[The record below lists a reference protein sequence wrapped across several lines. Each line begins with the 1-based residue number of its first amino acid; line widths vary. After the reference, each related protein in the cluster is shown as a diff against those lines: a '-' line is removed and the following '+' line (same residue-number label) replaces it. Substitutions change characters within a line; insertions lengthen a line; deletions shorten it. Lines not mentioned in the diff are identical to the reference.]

1 MTGCLGVKNGMIGT
15 VAQAGRGRMEVR
27 LDGGRTVVVEES
39 AYNNVDHGYAVT
51 IHKAQGTTVD
61 RAFVLASP
69 SLDQHLAYVA
79 LSRHRDSAIL
89 YAARD
94 ELGDLVHMAERLG
107 RSGAKTT
114 TLDFED
120 RAEFL
125 ERRGVWRGGGL
136 PVVGGGLG
144 GRGGGGGGGGGGA
157 VQSGG

>member
-1 MTGCLGVKNGMIGT
+1 MSWPSMRMCGRRCKPPVRSRAGEPFRTARGDRAFAAGDRILFLKNDRMLGVKNGMIGT

-79 LSRHRDSAIL
+79 LSRHRDSAVL
-89 YAARD
+89 HAARRA
-94 ELGDLVHMAERLG
+94 GRPCPVSGAAGALG
-107 RSGAKTT
+107 RENDDAR
-114 TLDFED
+114 L
-120 RAEFL
+120 
-125 ERRGVWRGGGL
+125 
-136 PVVGGGLG
+136 
-144 GRGGGGGGGGGGA
+144 
-157 VQSGG
+157 